1 LEILYFN
8 GELLWPGNLG
18 QFFIVLCTVA
28 SLGAAWF
35 YFRSANADTTSERQW
50 GRKFFYIQAFS
61 VLAIFTVLFWII
73 FKHRY
78 EYYYAWRHSSN
89 SLPVYYMISCF
100 WEGQEGSFLLWMFW
114 NAVLGLILV
123 RKSGQWESPVLA
135 VISFVQFGLSTM
147 LLGLGQGNAEWPVHI
162 GSSPF
167 DLLREQR
174 PDFLQIP
181 VMGTVGGPANYLQ
194 IFKDGN
200 GLNQLLQN
208 YWMVIHPPTLFL
220 GFATAMVPFAYS
232 IAGLWKNNDRGWVKP
247 AITWSLV
254 CVGILGA
261 GIIMGGFWAYES
273 LSFGGYWAWDP
284 VENASLM
291 PWLIMAS
298 ASHMLLISKSTGR
311 HLFTAHLLVQL
322 SFWLV
327 LYATFLTRSGILGDA
342 SVHSFTDL
350 GLSGQLLILLLSIM
364 LLSVVSALQNGKWRW
379 SVIVGF
385 IALVVLFSLLTIF
398 AGKKNQAQLTQI
410 MKWTGVIVFAGVF
423 ALFIYQLYKRTKT
436 EQEDERWLS
445 RELWMF
451 IGAMFLILSLVQVF
465 SATSIPVFNKLFGF
479 SKAPA
484 KPEEYNAFQLWL
496 AMPVMFLMAIG
507 QYFRW
512 RDTDSKI
519 LKKQLFW
526 VLATSLAVT
535 ILVNLNFKIGEPKFL
550 IFLWMGV
557 MLFTANVLYLRQ
569 QQKLVWLAWGGSV
582 AHAGFGLL
590 LVGVLVSSVN
600 QKILTSTDGIRFASE
615 LDKNGKVDEKAVKFN
630 RENVIL
636 YQKQPIKLGEF
647 TATYQEVI
655 QGKGNDSIDKY
666 FKVFFAKLNKDG
678 TMSDSF
684 TLYPKTQNNPKMGLL
699 AEPSTR
705 HFVSRDIFTHVN
717 YESSL
722 EKKEPFSDFKE
733 SVVAPGE
740 TFLTNSGKVKLR
752 IDSINRFSSDEGA
765 GVQLRITAIRLE
777 DTAVLFPKFVVNL
790 AHNEFS
796 SVPALSSELGVLAD
810 VVNIEVPEPGQSA
823 DKVRFLI
830 KTGER
835 SPQKNY
841 IVIKAIEFPWINLVW
856 AGTIIMVI
864 GFAMAV
870 VYRVKQNAAA

>member
-1 LEILYFN
+1 LENIQFN

-28 SLGAAWF
+28 SLGAALF
-35 YFRSANADTTSERQW
+35 YYRSANNELQSDRQW
-50 GRKFFYIQAFS
+50 ARRMFYVQAFS
-61 VLAIFTVLFWII
+61 VLAIFTILFWII

-114 NAVLGLILV
+114 NALLGLILV
-123 RKSGQWESPVLA
+123 RKAGNWESPVMA
-135 VISFVQFGLSTM
+135 VIAFVQLGLSTM
-147 LLGLGQGNAEWPVHI
+147 LLGLGQGSAEWPIHI

-232 IAGLWKNNDRGWVKP
+232 IAGLWKNNDRGWISP

-327 LYATFLTRSGILGDA
+327 LYATFLTRSGILGEA

-350 GLSGQLLILLLSIM
+350 GLSGQLLILLLSLM
-364 LLSVVSALQNGKWRW
+364 LLSVLSALRSAMLRR
-379 SVIVGF
+379 SVILGF
-385 IALVVLFSLLTIF
+385 VALVLIFSLLTLF
-398 AGKKNQAQLTQI
+398 GGKSNQAQLTQI
-410 MKWTGVIVFAGVF
+410 MKWTGVIVFTGVF
-423 ALFIYQLYKRTKT
+423 SWFIYQLYVRTRT
-436 EQEDERWLS
+436 QQDDERWLS

-496 AMPVMFLMAIG
+496 AMPVMLLMAIG

-512 RDTDSKI
+512 RDTDARV
-519 LKKQLFW
+519 LGKQLIT
-526 VLATSLAVT
+526 VAAISLAVT
-535 ILVNLNFKIGEPKFL
+535 LLVNLNFGIGQPKYLLFL
-550 IFLWMGV
+550 FVGV
-557 MLFTANVLYLRQ
+557 MLFVANVMYLRQ

-582 AHAGFGLL
+582 AHAGFGIL

-600 QKILTSTDGIRFASE
+600 QKILTSTEGIRFASE
-615 LDKNGKVDEKAVKFN
+615 LNKDGKVDEKAVKFN

-636 YQKQPIKLGEF
+636 YQKQPVQLGEF
-647 TATYQEVI
+647 TATYQQVI

-666 FKVFFAKLNKDG
+666 FRVFFAKINKDG
-678 TMSDSF
+678 SLADSF
-684 TLYPKTQNNPKMGLL
+684 SLYPKTQNNPKMGLL

-705 HFVSRDIFTHVN
+705 HYISRDIFTHVN

-722 EKKEPFSDFKE
+722 EKKEPFSDFQE
-733 SVVAPGE
+733 TVAAPGE
-740 TFLTNSGKVKLR
+740 SILTSSGKIKLR
-752 IDSINRFSSDEGA
+752 IDSVTRFNSDEGA
-765 GVQLRITAIRLE
+765 GVQLRITAVRLQ
-777 DTAVLFPKFVVNL
+777 DSAVLFPKFVVNMSE
-790 AHNEFS
+790 NNFS
-796 SVPALSSELGVLAD
+796 SIPAMSSELGVLAD
-810 VVNIEVPEPGQSA
+810 IVNIEVPEPGQAA

-835 SPQKNY
+835 TPQKNY

-870 VYRVKQNAAA
+870 VYRVKQNASA

>member
-1 LEILYFN
+1 M
-8 GELLWPGNLG
+8 LWPGNLG

-28 SLGAAWF
+28 SLGSACF
-35 YFRSANADTTSERQW
+35 YFRSANKEEVVDKLWAR
-50 GRKFFYIQAFS
+50 RMFYVQAFS
-61 VLAIFTVLFWII
+61 VLAIFTILFWII

-78 EYYYAWRHSSN
+78 EYYYAWRHSN
-89 SLPVYYMISCF
+89 NALPVYYMISCF

-114 NAVLGLILV
+114 NAVLGLILL
-123 RKSGQWESPVLA
+123 RKAGQWESPVMA
-135 VISFVQFGLSTM
+135 VISFVQLGLSTM
-147 LLGLGQGNAEWPVHI
+147 LLGLGQGAADWSVHI

-181 VMGTVGGPANYLQ
+181 VMGTIGGPANYLQ

-232 IAGLWKNNDRGWVKP
+232 IAGLWKNNDRGWITP
-247 AITWSLV
+247 AITWGLV

-298 ASHMLLISKSTGR
+298 ASHMLLIAKNTGR
-311 HLFTAHLLVQL
+311 YLFTAHLLVHL

-327 LYATFLTRSGILGDA
+327 LYATFLTRSGILGEA

-350 GLSGQLLILLLSIM
+350 GLSGQLLILLLSLM
-364 LLSVVSALQNGKWRW
+364 MLSVLSALQNAKLRW
-379 SVIVGF
+379 SVILGF
-385 IALVVLFSLLTIF
+385 VALVLVFSLLTLYG
-398 AGKKNQAQLTQI
+398 GKKDQEQLTQI
-410 MKWTGVIVFAGVF
+410 TKWTGVFVFTGVF
-423 ALFIYQLYKRTKT
+423 SWFIYQLYARTKT
-436 EQEDERWLS
+436 VQDDERWLS

-479 SKAPA
+479 SKAPP
-484 KPEEYNAFQLWL
+484 KPEEYNAFQLWM
-496 AMPVMFLMAIG
+496 AMPVMLLMAVG

-512 RDTDSKI
+512 RDTDAKV
-519 LKKQLFW
+519 LGKQLLW
-526 VLATSLAVT
+526 VLGISLVVSGV
-535 ILVNLNFKIGEPKFL
+535 VNLNFGISQPKYMLFL
-550 IFLWMGV
+550 LVGV
-557 MLFTANVLYLRQ
+557 MLFVANVMYLRQ

-582 AHAGFGLL
+582 AHAGFGIL

-600 QKILTSTDGIRFASE
+600 QKVLSSTEGIRFASE
-615 LDKNGKVDEKAVKFN
+615 LNKDGGVDEKAVKFN

-636 YQKQPIKLGEF
+636 YQKRPIQLGEF
-647 TATYQEVI
+647 TASYQDVI
-655 QGKGNDSIDKY
+655 QGKGNDTIDKY
-666 FKVFFAKLNKDG
+666 FRVFFARLNKDG
-678 TMSDSF
+678 TIADSF

-705 HFVSRDIFTHVN
+705 HFINRDIFTHVN

-722 EKKEPFSDFKE
+722 EKKEPFSDFQE
-733 SVVAPGE
+733 TVVAPGE
-740 TFLTNSGKVKLR
+740 TILTASGKVKLR
-752 IDSINRFSSDEGA
+752 IDSISRFSSEEGA
-765 GVQLRITAIRLE
+765 GVQLGITAIRLK
-777 DTAVLFPKFVVNL
+777 DSAMLFPKFVVNTSQ
-790 AHNEFS
+790 NDFS
-796 SVPALSSELGVLAD
+796 SVPAVSSELGVLAD
-810 VVNIEVPEPGQSA
+810 IVNIEVPEPGQTA

-856 AGTIIMVI
+856 AGTIIMLI

-870 VYRVKQNAAA
+870 FHRVKQYAAA

>member
-1 LEILYFN
+1 M
-8 GELLWPGNLG
+8 LWPGNLG

-35 YFRSANADTTSERQW
+35 YFRSANKEVPSDRQW
-50 GRKFFYIQAFS
+50 ARRLFYIQSFS
-61 VLAIFTVLFWII
+61 VLAIFTILFWII

-89 SLPVYYMISCF
+89 ALPVYYMISCF

-114 NAVLGLILV
+114 NALLGLILV
-123 RKSGQWESPVLA
+123 RKAGQWESPVLA
-135 VISFVQFGLSTM
+135 VIAFVQFGLSTM
-147 LLGLGQGNAEWPVHI
+147 LLGLGQGNADWSIHI

-232 IAGLWKNNDRGWVKP
+232 IAGLWKNNERGWITP

-254 CVGILGA
+254 CVGILGT

-327 LYATFLTRSGILGDA
+327 LYATFLTRSGILGEA

-350 GLSGQLLILLLSIM
+350 GLSGQLLILLLSLM
-364 LLSVVSALQNGKWRW
+364 MLSVLSALQNTRLRW
-379 SVIVGF
+379 SIIIGF
-385 IALVVLFSLLTIF
+385 IGLVLVFSLLTLYG
-398 AGKKNQAQLTQI
+398 GKSNQAQLAQI
-410 MKWTGVIVFAGVF
+410 MKWTGVVVFTGIF
-423 ALFIYQLYKRTKT
+423 SWFIYQLYTRTKT
-436 EQEDERWLS
+436 QQDDERWLS

-479 SKAPA
+479 NKAPA

-496 AMPVMFLMAIG
+496 AMPVMLLMAIG

-512 RDTDSKI
+512 RDTDAKVLI
-519 LKKQLFW
+519 KQIMW
-526 VLATSLAVT
+526 VLGISLILTV
-535 ILVNLNFKIGEPKFL
+535 LVNLNFRISEPKYLLFL
-550 IFLWMGV
+550 LLGV
-557 MLFTANVLYLRQ
+557 MLFTANVMYLRQ

-582 AHAGFGLL
+582 AHAGFGIL

-600 QKILTSTDGIRFASE
+600 QKILTSSEGIRFASE
-615 LDKNGKVDEKAVKFN
+615 LNKDGKVDEKAVKFN
-630 RENVIL
+630 RENVVL
-636 YQKQPIKLGEF
+636 YQNQPEKLGEF
-647 TATYQEVI
+647 TATFNKVM
-655 QGKGNDSIDKY
+655 QGKGTDSIDKY
-666 FKVFFAKLNKDG
+666 FSVFFTKINKDG
-678 TMSDSF
+678 TIADSF

-705 HFVSRDIFTHVN
+705 HFISRDIFTHVN

-722 EKKEPFSDFKE
+722 EKKEPFSDFQE
-733 SVVAPGE
+733 TVAAPGE
-740 TFLTNSGKVKLR
+740 TILTSSGKVKLR
-752 IDSINRFSSDEGA
+752 IDSVSRFSNEEGA
-765 GVQLRITAIRLE
+765 GVQLGITAIRLQ
-777 DTAVLFPKFVVNL
+777 DTALLFPKFLVNV
-790 AHNEFS
+790 NQNDFS

-810 VVNIEVPEPGQSA
+810 IVNIEVPEPGQPA

-870 VYRVKQNAAA
+870 VHRVKQNVAA

>member
-1 LEILYFN
+1 MENIQFN

-35 YFRSANADTTSERQW
+35 YYRSANNELQSDRRWAR
-50 GRKFFYIQAFS
+50 RMFYVQAFS
-61 VLAIFTVLFWII
+61 VLAIFTILFWII

-114 NAVLGLILV
+114 NALLGLILL
-123 RKSGQWESPVLA
+123 RKAGVWESPVMA
-135 VISFVQFGLSTM
+135 VIAFVQLGLSTM
-147 LLGLGQGNAEWPVHI
+147 LLGLGQGSADWPVHI

-232 IAGLWKNNDRGWVKP
+232 IAGLWKNNDRGWIAP

-254 CVGILGA
+254 CVGILGT

-327 LYATFLTRSGILGDA
+327 LYATFLTRSGILGEA

-350 GLSGQLLILLLSIM
+350 GLSGQLLILLLSLM
-364 LLSVVSALQNGKWRW
+364 LLSVLSALQNAKLRW
-379 SVIVGF
+379 TVILGF
-385 IALVVLFSLLTIF
+385 LGLVVLFSLLTLYG
-398 AGKKNQAQLTQI
+398 GKSNQAQLTQI
-410 MKWTGVIVFAGVF
+410 MKWTGVVVFTGIF
-423 ALFIYQLYKRTKT
+423 SWFIYQLYARTRT
-436 EQEDERWLS
+436 QQDDERWLS

-484 KPEEYNAFQLWL
+484 KPEEYNAFQIWL
-496 AMPVMFLMAIG
+496 AMPVMLLMAIG

-519 LKKQLFW
+519 LGKQLVW
-526 VLATSLAVT
+526 VSVISLVVT
-535 ILVNLNFKIGEPKFL
+535 LLVNLNFGISQPKYLLFL
-550 IFLWMGV
+550 FVGV
-557 MLFTANVLYLRQ
+557 MLFVANVMYLRH

-582 AHAGFGLL
+582 AHAGFGIL

-600 QKILTSTDGIRFASE
+600 QKILTSTEGIRFASE
-615 LDKNGKVDEKAVKFN
+615 LNKDGKVDEKAVKFN

-636 YQKQPIKLGEF
+636 YQKQPVQLGEF
-647 TATYQEVI
+647 TATYQNVI

-666 FKVFFAKLNKDG
+666 FRVFFAKINKDG
-678 TMSDSF
+678 SLADSF
-684 TLYPKTQNNPKMGLL
+684 SLYPKTQNNPKMGLL

-705 HFVSRDIFTHVN
+705 HYISRDIFTHVN

-722 EKKEPFSDFKE
+722 EKKEPFSDFQE
-733 SVVAPGE
+733 TVAAPGE
-740 TFLTNSGKVKLR
+740 TILTSSGKVKLR
-752 IDSINRFSSDEGA
+752 IDSVTRFNSDEGA
-765 GVQLRITAIRLE
+765 GVQLRITAIRLQ
-777 DTAVLFPKFVVNL
+777 DSAVLFPKFVVNL
-790 AHNEFS
+790 TENNFS
-796 SVPALSSELGVLAD
+796 SIPAISTELGVLAD
-810 VVNIEVPEPGQSA
+810 IVNIEVPEPGQPA

-835 SPQKNY
+835 TPQKNY

>member
-1 LEILYFN
+1 M
-8 GELLWPGNLG
+8 LWPGNLG
-18 QFFIVLCTVA
+18 QFFIVLCTVS
-28 SLGAAWF
+28 SLGAAWY
-35 YFRSANADTTSERQW
+35 YFRSANKDLDQHRLL
-50 GRKFFYIQAFS
+50 GRRLFYLQSFS
-61 VLAIFTVLFWII
+61 VLAIFSILFWII

-89 SLPVYYMISCF
+89 ALPVYYMISCF

-114 NAVLGLILV
+114 NAALGLILT
-123 RKSGQWESPVLA
+123 RKAGQWEAPVMA
-135 VISFVQFGLSTM
+135 VISFIQLGLSTM
-147 LLGLGQGNAEWPVHI
+147 LLGLGQGTADWAIHI

-194 IFKDGN
+194 VFKDGN

-232 IAGLWKNNDRGWVKP
+232 IAGLWKNNDRGWINP

-327 LYATFLTRSGILGDA
+327 LYATFLTRSGILGEA

-364 LLSVVSALQNGKWRW
+364 LLSVLSALQKSRWQW
-379 SVIVGF
+379 SVIGGF
-385 IALVVLFSLLTIF
+385 ILLVLVFSLLTLF
-398 AGKKNQAQLTQI
+398 GGKNQQAQLTSV

-423 ALFIYQLYKRTKT
+423 GLFIYTLYSRTRT
-436 EQEDERWLS
+436 EQDDERWLS

-479 SKAPA
+479 NKAPA

-496 AMPVMFLMAIG
+496 AMPVMLLMSIG

-512 RDTDSKI
+512 RDTDPKV
-519 LKKQLFW
+519 LKKQLLQVVVVSL
-526 VLATSLAVT
+526 VLTL
-535 ILVNLNFKIGEPKFL
+535 LVNLNFGIKEPKYL
-550 IFLWMGV
+550 IFLLFGV
-557 MLFTANVLYLRQ
+557 MLFIANVLYLRQ
-569 QQKLVWLAWGGSV
+569 QRKLQWLAWGGSV
-582 AHAGFGLL
+582 AHAGFGVL

-600 QKILTSTDGIRFASE
+600 QKILTSSEGIRFASE
-615 LDKNGKVDEKAVKFN
+615 LNKDGKVDEKAVKFN

-636 YQKQPIKLGEF
+636 YQNEPVKMGEF
-647 TATYQEVI
+647 MAVYQSVL
-655 QGKGNDSIDKY
+655 QGKGNDSIDKFY
-666 FKVFFAKLNKDG
+666 KVFFFKTNTDG
-678 TMSDSF
+678 TLADSF
-684 TLYPKTQNNPKMGLL
+684 TLLPKTQNNPKMGLL

-705 HFVSRDIFTHVN
+705 HFIHRDIFTHVN

-733 SVVAPGE
+733 SIAAPGE
-740 TFLTNSGKVKLR
+740 IFLTASGKVKLR
-752 IDSINRFSSDEGA
+752 IDSVKRFNSEDGAA
-765 GVQLRITAIRLE
+765 GVELRMTATRLQ
-777 DTAVLFPKFVVNL
+777 DSAVLNPKFVVDLSRND
-790 AHNEFS
+790 FS
-796 SVPALSSELGVLAD
+796 SIPSLSSELGVLAD
-810 VVNIEVPEPGQSA
+810 IVNIEIPEPGQSA
-823 DKVRFLI
+823 DQVRFLI

-856 AGTIIMVI
+856 AGTIIMVL
-864 GFAMAV
+864 GFGMAV
-870 VYRVKQNAAA
+870 AYRIKQNAAS